1 MSAEIPA
8 WGERRFGR
16 FNALGVWTLYQK
28 EVLRFLKVV
37 TQTIVAPVITSLLF
51 LFIFTVALAGSR
63 SDINGIPFAAFMA
76 PGLIMM
82 QIIQNS
88 FANTASSLLV
98 SKIQGN
104 VVDFLMPPLSAGEL
118 TLAFAAGGATRGVVV
133 GIVAWVAMA
142 LYLTFVI
149 EGAGPY
155 LTSVA
160 NIWAILFFAVGA
172 SLMLSFI
179 GVLAG
184 MWAEKFDHMA
194 TVSNFIIMPAAFL
207 SGTFYSVTMLP
218 PIWQTVSHYN
228 PVFYLIDGFR
238 FGFTGQHDSNLMVGV
253 AIVIGLNLVLGVW
266 CHALFRSGYR
276 LKA

>member
-1 MSAEIPA
+1 MTTEYPA

-16 FNALGVWTLYQK
+16 FNTLGTWTLYKK
-28 EVLRFLKVV
+28 EVLRFMKVI
-37 TQTIVAPVITSLLF
+37 TQTILAPVVVSLLF

-63 SDINGIPFAAFMA
+63 PDINGVPFAAFMA

-82 QIIQNS
+82 QVIQNS

-104 VVDFLMPPLSAGEL
+104 IVDFLMPPLSPGEL
-118 TLAFAAGGATRGVVV
+118 TLAFAGGGATRGVFVA
-133 GIVAWVAMA
+133 IVSWLVMSPFAPLGV
-142 LYLTFVI
+142 THF
-149 EGAGPY
+149 
-155 LTSVA
+155 
-160 NIWAILFFAVGA
+160 WAILVFAVGA

-179 GVLAG
+179 GILAG

-194 TVSNFIIMPAAFL
+194 TVSNFIIMPAALL

-218 PIWQTVSHYN
+218 PLWEQVSHYN

-238 FGFTGQHDSNLMVGV
+238 YGFIGQADSNLAIGV
-253 AIVIGLNLVLGVW
+253 TMLIVVNLVLGFC

>member
-1 MSAEIPA
+1 MSVETPA

-16 FNALGVWTLYQK
+16 FNTLGVWTLYKK

-37 TQTIVAPVITSLLF
+37 TQTIAAPVIQSLLF
-51 LFIFTVALAGSR
+51 LFIFSVVIAATRTVDYGV
-63 SDINGIPFAAFMA
+63 PFAAFMA

-98 SKIQGN
+98 SKVQGN

-133 GIVAWVAMA
+133 GAVSWTAMA
-142 LYLTFVI
+142 IYLSFVDPESAAQFNSI
-149 EGAGPY
+149 DHIG
-155 LTSVA
+155 S
-160 NIWAILFFAVGA
+160 ILFFAVGA
-172 SLMLSFI
+172 SLILSFI
-179 GVLAG
+179 GIIAG

-194 TVSNFIIMPAAFL
+194 TVTNFIIMPAALL
-207 SGTFYSVTMLP
+207 SGTFYSVSQMPELLRT
-218 PIWQTVSHYN
+218 ISQFN
-228 PVFYLIDGFR
+228 PVFYMIDGFR
-238 FGFTGQHDSNLMVGV
+238 YGFTGHHDSNLMVG
-253 AIVIGLNLVLGVW
+253 IGVILVLNVILAVW
-266 CHALFRSGYR
+266 CHVLFRRGYR

>member
-1 MSAEIPA
+1 MTTEYPA

-16 FNALGVWTLYQK
+16 FNTLGTWTLYKK
-28 EVLRFLKVV
+28 EVLRFMKVI
-37 TQTIVAPVITSLLF
+37 TQTILAPVVTSLLF

-63 SDINGIPFAAFMA
+63 PDINGVPFAAFMA

-82 QIIQNS
+82 QVIQNS

-104 VVDFLMPPLSAGEL
+104 IVDFLMPPLSPGEL
-118 TLAFAAGGATRGVVV
+118 TLAFAGGGATRGVVV
-133 GIVAWVAMA
+133 AIVSWIVMSPFAPLGV
-142 LYLTFVI
+142 THF
-149 EGAGPY
+149 
-155 LTSVA
+155 
-160 NIWAILFFAVGA
+160 WAILVYAVGA

-179 GVLAG
+179 GILSG

-194 TVSNFIIMPAAFL
+194 TVSNFIIMPAALL

-218 PIWQTVSHYN
+218 PLWEKMSHYN

-238 FGFTGQHDSNLMVGV
+238 YGFIGQADSNLAIGV
-253 AIVIGLNLVLGVW
+253 TMLIVVNLVLGFW
-266 CHALFRSGYR
+266 CHALFRSGYQ

>member
-1 MSAEIPA
+1 MSADFPA

-16 FNALGVWTLYQK
+16 FNTLGVWTLYKK

-37 TQTIVAPVITSLLF
+37 TQTIAAPVIQSLLF
-51 LFIFTVALAGSR
+51 LFIFSVVISATRTTSYSV
-63 SDINGIPFAAFMA
+63 PFPAFMA

-133 GIVAWVAMA
+133 GAVSWIAMA
-142 LYLTFVI
+142 IYLTFVEPESAASFNSI
-149 EGAGPY
+149 EH
-155 LTSVA
+155 
-160 NIWAILFFAVGA
+160 IWAILFFAVGA
-172 SLMLSFI
+172 SLILSFI
-179 GVLAG
+179 GILSG

-194 TVSNFIIMPAAFL
+194 TVTNFVIMPSALL
-207 SGTFYSVTMLP
+207 SGTFYSVSQMPGLL
-218 PIWQTVSHYN
+218 QTVSQFN

-238 FGFTGQHDSNLMVGV
+238 YGFTGMHDSNLMVGV
-253 AIVIGLNLVLGVW
+253 TIVIVLNIVLGIW

>member
-1 MSAEIPA
+1 MSAELPA

-16 FNALGVWTLYQK
+16 FNALGVWTLYKK

-37 TQTIVAPVITSLLF
+37 TQTVVAPVITSILF

-63 SDINGIPFAAFMA
+63 PDINGIPFAAFMA

-104 VVDFLMPPLSAGEL
+104 MVDFLMPPLSAAEL
-118 TLAFAAGGATRGVVV
+118 TLAFAAGGATRGFVV
-133 GIVAWVAMA
+133 GIVSWIGMA
-142 LYLTFVI
+142 TYLTLFI
-149 EGAGPY
+149 DGAGSY

-160 NIWAILFFAVGA
+160 NIWAILFFAAGA

-179 GVLAG
+179 GILAG
-184 MWAEKFDHMA
+184 MWSEKFDHMA
-194 TVSNFIIMPAAFL
+194 TVTNFIIMPAAFL

-218 PIWQTVSHYN
+218 PFWRDVSSYN

-238 FGFTGQHDSNLMVGV
+238 SGFTGNADGNIWIGVG
-253 AIVIGLNLVLGVW
+253 IVIGLNLALGIW